1 MSQVRTLIWL
11 KWTLFRNSLRTS
23 RGVVNRV
30 ASAIVTIAALIMALL
45 VAITLGVGAYA
56 ISIPEGILIKE
67 AQAATT
73 EAGLNLSVEFIF
85 FAVFSF
91 LYLIWATLPLSLGS
105 SRQFEP
111 GRLLIYPISLRKLF
125 AVDVVSEVTQLQS
138 IFALP
143 TVLAVGV
150 GAGLGRGELVKAL
163 FATVL
168 AASLGLALSKWLSA
182 AVGSLVRRKQTRGET
197 LLALIGVIAGFGA
210 VLVSQLV
217 PLVLEHSESFKVLR
231 WTPPGAVAFAL
242 TEGLTSYHEVGY
254 LLAVTALAGYTI
266 TFFLATYWIARRSF
280 TGSTGRRVGSG
291 ASQSIKDYTGW
302 ETPLLSP
309 ELSAILEKEI
319 RYISRN
325 AQLRMMALMPLIL
338 IVVRLMNR
346 TGTTSAREL
355 PAGARSFFSEFL
367 IYGEGLLATGGIMY
381 VFLLLSGLSCNQFAF
396 EEGGMRTLILS
407 PIDRRKILIGKNIA
421 MTTIALI
428 FSVVLLLINQ
438 LVFGDL
444 TSGTI
449 LFVSLSFIIFA
460 GIMSL
465 VGNSLSM
472 RFPKRMP
479 FGKNMNVSGMV
490 GLMLI
495 PLILVLALPPLI
507 ATAVGYLTRSLLI
520 EYVTLAL
527 FAVLVVGFYALI
539 INAQGRMLQRREVE
553 ILEAVREPES

>member
-355 PAGARSFFSEFL
+355 PAGARSFLSEFL